1 MPKSKRERPAIF
13 TKTKP
18 KGIEHKD
25 QLIENI
31 RKAVDEYENCFTFE
45 LQNFRTTHLVQV
57 RKDLRDSR
65 IFMGNNKVM
74 AVALGR
80 GKEDSHKDNLYKMS
94 GRLTGSCGLLF
105 TNRSKKEIKDYFST
119 FEAPD
124 YARAGTPATVD
135 WIIPKGP
142 LVNFGHEMMR
152 QLTKLGLPI
161 SLDHGTLHLI
171 SDTKVCIEGEELS
184 SQAAQLL
191 KLWDLKSVQFKML
204 LTAHWTNGVAKAIA
218 PPKS

>member
-31 RKAVDEYENCFTFE
+31 RKAVD
-45 LQNFRTTHLVQV
+45 
-57 RKDLRDSR
+57 DR

-94 GRLTGSCGLLF
+94 GRLT
-105 TNRSKKEIKDYFST
+105 
-119 FEAPD
+119 
-124 YARAGTPATVD
+124 
-135 WIIPKGP
+135 
-142 LVNFGHEMMR
+142 
-152 QLTKLGLPI
+152 
-161 SLDHGTLHLI
+161 
-171 SDTKVCIEGEELS
+171 
-184 SQAAQLL
+184 
-191 KLWDLKSVQFKML
+191 
-204 LTAHWTNGVAKAIA
+204 
-218 PPKS
+218 